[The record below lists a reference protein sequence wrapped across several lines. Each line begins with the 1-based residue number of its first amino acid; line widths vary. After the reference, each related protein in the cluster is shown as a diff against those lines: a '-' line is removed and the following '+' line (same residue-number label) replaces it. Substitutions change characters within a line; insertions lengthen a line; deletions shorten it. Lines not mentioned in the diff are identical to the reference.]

1 MTSYIV
7 FFGFAALML
16 FSSVMVVTRKNA
28 VPAAVFLVISM
39 FCSAALYAQLG
50 ADFVAAIQILVY
62 TGAIM
67 VLFLFVIMLLNAESD
82 IVQGFGLKGSEFAI
96 VGITSVAFVVMSGLL
111 FFSGTKPVS
120 VVASTGAGALP
131 VSNTALVGEKLFI
144 DYVWAFELA
153 SLLILMA
160 IVASIIIA
168 KKDKQAEPAQGDR
181 AHGAN

>member
-1 MTSYIV
+1 MVSYLV

-16 FSSVMVVTRKNA
+16 FSSLMVITRKNA
-28 VPAAVFLVISM
+28 VPAAVYLVISM

-62 TGAIM
+62 AGAIM
-67 VLFLFVIMLLNAESD
+67 VLFLFVIMLLNTESD
-82 IVQGFGLKGSEFAI
+82 ITKGFGLRGSDFLMLALTVFAFLI
-96 VGITSVAFVVMSGLL
+96 MSGLL
-111 FFSGTKPVS
+111 FFSGTEPS
-120 VVASTGAGALP
+120 ADVASMAKIAGE
-131 VSNTALVGEKLFI
+131 SNTAQVGEKLFV

-168 KKDKQAEPAQGDR
+168 KKDKDSASKQGEITN
-181 AHGAN
+181 GAN

>member
-1 MTSYIV
+1 MSSYLV
-7 FFGFAALML
+7 FLGFAVLML
-16 FSSVMVVTRKNA
+16 FSSIMVVTRKNA
-28 VPAAVFLVISM
+28 VPAAVYLVLSM

-82 IVQGFGLKGSEFAI
+82 IVQGFGIKGSEFAI
-96 VGITSVAFVVMSGLL
+96 LGISSLAFMVMSGLL
-111 FFSGTKPVS
+111 FFSGTKPAAI
-120 VVASTGAGALP
+120 VASSNPTGIPPG
-131 VSNTALVGEKLFI
+131 NTELVGERLFVE
-144 DYVWAFELA
+144 YVWAFEIA

-160 IVASIIIA
+160 IVASIVIA
-168 KKDKQAEPAQGDR
+168 KKDKHPEAIQGER